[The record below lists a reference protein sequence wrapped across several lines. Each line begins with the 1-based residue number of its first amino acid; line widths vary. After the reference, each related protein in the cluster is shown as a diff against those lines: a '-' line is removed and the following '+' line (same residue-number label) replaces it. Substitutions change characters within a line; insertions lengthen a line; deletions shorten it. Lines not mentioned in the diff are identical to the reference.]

1 MLGETLRLLRHQGSF
16 LTTFEDP
23 KHDPETI
30 KSVWNSDDRDANLF
44 PDPLSVPLKRDPFP
58 HYGSMKNPH
67 GYPICWSEP
76 NYEWYPYLPAVIS
89 FKYTL
94 FLGMSTNPNITHNGS
109 GYKLDD
115 EQISLWG
122 NIEYVLCAAISAIG
136 AGLEVCKKCMTK
148 SLNAFQRLLGYC
160 SYLIASRT
168 YKSTET
174 NPNNPEPSLEQLFS
188 VVYSRLDSTARN
200 SHILAKHLFRTL
212 SEIHASRNF
221 AGIALRC
228 TGQYDFPAV
237 NAMYRYGVPVYVSWP
252 RPLHQTLDS
261 FLITRGP
268 RTNPTLPTS
277 VTTPPPLDPPPIY
290 GTQPFAKKVQTYD
303 HPMDYVNERVKKIP
317 MELENSPHKQAM
329 LDRLQS
335 SKSFANL
342 GSAKYYR
349 FESTT
354 IHDGQK
360 EPVICVE
367 RFRRIQFRT
376 EHALNQELASDE
388 MDEFEW
394 IEEDPMAVDVPL
406 PTFQEG
412 SLLHQLET
420 SQFSLDTGM
429 AELWLDN
436 HIFALKSWGL
446 HLTGEEDP
454 SCNKFFLEDLA
465 FSQNVLTR
473 LCEDCSMAGSKGSL
487 PTSISTR
494 PILAETGSLS
504 SCQDAYPWKLLIE
517 DPLVLLQIE
526 REQWHL
532 QPEGLVSNLIQK
544 GLRFKSSTPAT
555 RKERPSI
562 EPGSCDPPDG

>member
-1 MLGETLRLLRHQGSF
+1 MVFPLLSYHAGECLALHLFAPILTVGQGETLRLLRHQGSF

-136 AGLEVCKKCMTK
+136 AGRICPLEQREPFRPSEYGYMLTHSQLKFAKKCMTK

-252 RPLHQTLDS
+252 STGRNPYHSLHQGHYIKRWIPSSLPEAPEQT
-261 FLITRGP
+261 
-268 RTNPTLPTS
+268 PTLPTS

-290 GTQPFAKKVQTYD
+290 GTQPFAKKVQTYG

-354 IHDGQK
+354 VHDGQK
-360 EPVICVE
+360 E
-367 RFRRIQFRT
+367 RWFR
-376 EHALNQELASDE
+376 EL
-388 MDEFEW
+388 
-394 IEEDPMAVDVPL
+394 
-406 PTFQEG
+406 
-412 SLLHQLET
+412 
-420 SQFSLDTGM
+420 
-429 AELWLDN
+429 
-436 HIFALKSWGL
+436 
-446 HLTGEEDP
+446 
-454 SCNKFFLEDLA
+454 
-465 FSQNVLTR
+465 LTR
-473 LCEDCSMAGSKGSL
+473 HDALRDLELTD
-487 PTSISTR
+487 
-494 PILAETGSLS
+494 
-504 SCQDAYPWKLLIE
+504 SC
-517 DPLVLLQIE
+517 
-526 REQWHL
+526 HL
-532 QPEGLVSNLIQK
+532 W
-544 GLRFKSSTPAT
+544 
-555 RKERPSI
+555 
-562 EPGSCDPPDG
+562 